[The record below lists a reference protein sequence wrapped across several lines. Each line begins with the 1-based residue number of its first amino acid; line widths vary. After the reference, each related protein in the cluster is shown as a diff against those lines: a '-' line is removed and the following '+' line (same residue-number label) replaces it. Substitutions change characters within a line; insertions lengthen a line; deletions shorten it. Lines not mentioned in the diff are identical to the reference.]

1 MDEAAAVDDPLD
13 HVAFRPP
20 RPAAAD
26 PETAGFEDVTS
37 PDVDVQPLAADGVHR
52 VRR

>member
-1 MDEAAAVDDPLD
+1 MDEAAAADDPLD

-26 PETAGFEDVTS
+26 PETAGFEDVS
-37 PDVDVQPLAADGVHR
+37 RARLDVQPLAADGVHH